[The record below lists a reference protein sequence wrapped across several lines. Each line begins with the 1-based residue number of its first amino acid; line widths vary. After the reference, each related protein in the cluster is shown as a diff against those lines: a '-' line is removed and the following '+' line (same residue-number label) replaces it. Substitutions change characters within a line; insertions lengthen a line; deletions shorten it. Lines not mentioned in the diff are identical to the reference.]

1 MAMNS
6 IFSAENRNDSGDFG
20 TYIGDTAGNLVA
32 QSDISAYQKEGTFTY
47 NITGSLFSIF
57 DGSVATYYQIYYARN
72 GVTEE
77 IGVSFDMGKLRNI
90 THFLA
95 FVTGYVNNGA
105 DGQII
110 YVETSKDNVTWTA
123 RENSGALNMN
133 KTYNFSTAG
142 YRARYV
148 RMYGLHA
155 GSWIAYK
162 INQISIKTIE

>member
-6 IFSAENRNDSGDFG
+6 IFSVENRNDSGDFG

-32 QSDISAYQKEGTFTY
+32 QSDISTY
-47 NITGSLFSIF
+47 EKDGGPTIITGSLFSIF
-57 DGSVATYYQIYYARN
+57 DGSVATYYSMYYTAN
-72 GVTEE
+72 GATEE
-77 IGVSFDMGKLRNI
+77 IGVSIDMGKLRTV
-90 THFLA
+90 THFVA
-95 FVTGYVNNGA
+95 TVTGYVNNGA
-105 DGQII
+105 DGQVI

-142 YRARYV
+142 YRARYI

-155 GSWIAYK
+155 GAWIAYL
-162 INQISIKTIE
+162 INQISIKSVE